1 MRTIAAGC
9 VTHRGI
15 GWGFTSFIVLKSSY
29 FQSNIPRCWMLS
41 MVLFLRCLSR
51 VLVYFVS
58 SVFST
63 TRISTRSRSYQ
74 KFELRSKDLVDPP
87 PR

>member
-1 MRTIAAGC
+1 
-9 VTHRGI
+9 
-15 GWGFTSFIVLKSSY
+15 
-29 FQSNIPRCWMLS
+29 MLS
-41 MVLFLRCLSR
+41 VVLSLRCLSR

-87 PR
+87 PQDRNIGISLEIVLSAIFSKFSRF

>member
-1 MRTIAAGC
+1 
-9 VTHRGI
+9 
-15 GWGFTSFIVLKSSY
+15 
-29 FQSNIPRCWMLS
+29 MLS
-41 MVLFLRCLSR
+41 VVLPLRCLSR

-74 KFELRSKDLVDPP
+74 KSELRSKDLVDPP
-87 PR
+87 PKIGTLEYFLRSYSRLSLPSSQDFESSLM

>member
-1 MRTIAAGC
+1 
-9 VTHRGI
+9 
-15 GWGFTSFIVLKSSY
+15 
-29 FQSNIPRCWMLS
+29 MLS
-41 MVLFLRCLSR
+41 VVLSLRCLSR

-87 PR
+87 PKIGTLEYLSRSYSRLSFPSSQDFESSLM

>member
-1 MRTIAAGC
+1 
-9 VTHRGI
+9 
-15 GWGFTSFIVLKSSY
+15 
-29 FQSNIPRCWMLS
+29 MLS
-41 MVLFLRCLSR
+41 VVLFLRCLSR

-87 PR
+87 PKIGTLEYLSRSYSRLSFPSSQDFESSLM